1 MNNYKVT
8 SCKHYLGKIYAIQ
21 YNNAHLFNESTSAEE
36 DPVIQSLGLRL
47 ECKTRR
53 FVTDETQ
60 ELHFRIEIQNKV
72 YKREVAAL
80 DKEIAKLERLLAEP
94 LDTGSLHKRVSFIF
108 NTDIDREVRAL
119 LGGNVLA

>member
-1 MNNYKVT
+1 M
-8 SCKHYLGKIYAIQ
+8 SILP
-21 YNNAHLFNESTSAEE
+21 AED
-36 DPVIQSLGLRL
+36 DPVIQSMGLRL

-80 DKEIAKLERLLAEP
+80 DREIGRLERLLAEP
-94 LDTGSLHKRVSFIF
+94 LESASSSASVALHRRVSTPLVA
-108 NTDIDREVRAL
+108 NYPENQYRY
-119 LGGNVLA
+119 

>member
-1 MNNYKVT
+1 MF
-8 SCKHYLGKIYAIQ
+8 
-21 YNNAHLFNESTSAEE
+21 LFISAEE
-36 DPVIQSLGLRL
+36 DPVIQSMGLRL

-80 DKEIAKLERLLAEP
+80 DKEIGRLEKLLSEP
-94 LDTGSLHKRVSFIF
+94 LESTTGSNASISRQRRVRYNF
-108 NTDIDREVRAL
+108 
-119 LGGNVLA
+119 

>member
-1 MNNYKVT
+1 MLLDKLILT
-8 SCKHYLGKIYAIQ
+8 LTDFA
-21 YNNAHLFNESTSAEE
+21 AED
-36 DPVIQSLGLRL
+36 DPVIQSMGLKL

-80 DKEIAKLERLLAEP
+80 DKEIGRLERLLAEP
-94 LDTGSLHKRVSFIF
+94 LDSASSSTASIALHRRVS
-108 NTDIDREVRAL
+108 TLSLVCML
-119 LGGNVLA
+119 V

>member
-1 MNNYKVT
+1 M
-8 SCKHYLGKIYAIQ
+8 
-21 YNNAHLFNESTSAEE
+21 
-36 DPVIQSLGLRL
+36 GLRL

-80 DKEIAKLERLLAEP
+80 DREIGRLEKLLAEP
-94 LDTGSLHKRVSFIF
+94 LELSTGSNTSALLHKRVSEKETLCSLQYIKIEFFCYYNDDFI
-108 NTDIDREVRAL
+108 
-119 LGGNVLA
+119 

>member
-1 MNNYKVT
+1 M
-8 SCKHYLGKIYAIQ
+8 
-21 YNNAHLFNESTSAEE
+21 
-36 DPVIQSLGLRL
+36 GLRL

-80 DKEIAKLERLLAEP
+80 DKEIGRLEKLLAEP
-94 LDTGSLHKRVSFIF
+94 LDSASGSNASLSLHKRVSVILVSSQNYFLS
-108 NTDIDREVRAL
+108 L
-119 LGGNVLA
+119 LGFKVIFKYQLYKIICL